1 MKSAILT
8 ENERQ
13 ILDAPLNILELDKS
27 MNDANFNSA
36 PGMNGISNKFIKNN
50 WELFRLPLFRCALH
64 IFETGIMPDSFKTA
78 KIKLIPKKGDCSKI
92 KNWRP
97 ISLLDNFYKILSR
110 LITTRIRKYI
120 DKLTPIGQKAYSKK
134 RHCQEVVIYIL
145 DKIAKCKKLKTKAAV
160 VSLDIKKAFDSL
172 SHRYVG
178 QVLRFFNFG
187 PVITNRIKTICF
199 AFFTFFEGLTK
210 WAF

>member
-1 MKSAILT
+1 
-8 ENERQ
+8 
-13 ILDAPLNILELDKS
+13 
-27 MNDANFNSA
+27 
-36 PGMNGISNKFIKNN
+36 
-50 WELFRLPLFRCALH
+50 
-64 IFETGIMPDSFKTA
+64 MPDSFKTA

-134 RHCQEVVIYIL
+134 RHCQEVVINIL
-145 DKIAKCKKLKTKAAV
+145 DEIAKCKKLKTKAAV

-172 SHRYVG
+172 SHKYVG

-187 PVITNRIKTICF
+187 PVITNWIKTICF
-199 AFFTFFEGLTK
+199 GRRACISLSGETLSEIFELERGNAQGDNISPYIFIL
-210 WAF
+210 

>member
-1 MKSAILT
+1 MKFAILT

-110 LITTRIRKYI
+110 LITTRIRKFI
-120 DKLTPIGQKAYSKK
+120 DKLTPIGQKAY
-134 RHCQEVVIYIL
+134 
-145 DKIAKCKKLKTKAAV
+145 
-160 VSLDIKKAFDSL
+160 
-172 SHRYVG
+172 
-178 QVLRFFNFG
+178 
-187 PVITNRIKTICF
+187 
-199 AFFTFFEGLTK
+199 
-210 WAF
+210 